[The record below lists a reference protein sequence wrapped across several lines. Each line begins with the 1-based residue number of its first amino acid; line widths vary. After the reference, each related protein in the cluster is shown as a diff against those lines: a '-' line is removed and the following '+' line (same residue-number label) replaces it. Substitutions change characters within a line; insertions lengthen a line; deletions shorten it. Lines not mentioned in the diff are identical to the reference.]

1 MPFFS
6 MSPRLCKE
14 AWALFCAF
22 LITLVFSRIAC
33 CIYKQNNKKRSAGD
47 DDHGTAKK
55 VIKKGISRKWI
66 AMVGERKTLVDK
78 NDANSLIGKQ

>member
-6 MSPRLCKE
+6 MSTRLCKE
-14 AWALFCAF
+14 ACALFCAF
-22 LITLVFSRIAC
+22 LKTLVFSRSAC

-66 AMVGERKTLVDK
+66 AWLGRENPQSTKMTLMV
-78 NDANSLIGKQ
+78 